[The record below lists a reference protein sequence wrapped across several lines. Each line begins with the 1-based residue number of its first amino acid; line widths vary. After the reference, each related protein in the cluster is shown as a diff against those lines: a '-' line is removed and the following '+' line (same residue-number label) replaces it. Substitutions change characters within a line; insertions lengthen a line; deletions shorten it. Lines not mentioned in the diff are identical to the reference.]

1 MKEILHRIPWK
12 ESGRD
17 IKDLSHQSIRRS
29 INNGL
34 KHDIGFKMSS
44 SVFETC
50 AI

>member
-1 MKEILHRIPWK
+1 VEREWEGYK
-12 ESGRD
+12 
-17 IKDLSHQSIRRS
+17 KDLSHQSIRRS

-34 KHDIGFKMSS
+34 KHYIGFKMS